1 MKTAN
6 LKLAYSDLC
15 NEVYTITKDNIDSFL
30 QDNNIVDRLNLK
42 DELFTYKHTLLFKA
56 SFNENEYTIVNIERD
71 KDPVSYTIEKDESSK
86 IVIDANN
93 GRVVSCVS
101 EKSKSDQNI
110 ICLSSDDYGIQ
121 YTRFLHRVING
132 LEYELPPSID
142 DIVESLVNGQ
152 FKQARTEIEESLDD
166 GFNVLEEMNDYNGYI
181 ISEHKTFI
189 LKSVV
194 RYLVTNPTRSARIT
208 FQNWD

>member
-42 DELFTYKHTLLFKA
+42 DELFTHKHTLLFKT
-56 SFNENEYTIVNIERD
+56 SFNEDEYTIVNVAEDI
-71 KDPVSYTIEKDESSK
+71 DPVSYTIEKDESGEV
-86 IVIDANN
+86 VIDANN
-93 GRVVSCVS
+93 GRVVGYVTDKN
-101 EKSKSDQNI
+101 KSNQNI
-110 ICLSSDDYGIQ
+110 ICLSSDDYGKE
-121 YTRFLHRVING
+121 YKTFLRRVIRG
-132 LEYELPPSID
+132 LDYVLPPSID

-152 FKQARTEIEESLDD
+152 FKQAKTEIEESLDD